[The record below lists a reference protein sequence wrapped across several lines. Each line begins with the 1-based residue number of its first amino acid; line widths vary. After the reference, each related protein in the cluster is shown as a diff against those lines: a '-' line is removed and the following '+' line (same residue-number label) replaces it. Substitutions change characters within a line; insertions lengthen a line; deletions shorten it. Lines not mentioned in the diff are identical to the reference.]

1 MRRFFLRM
9 RNAIAPGRAE
19 RELTREVSAH
29 LRMLEEEYRRRG
41 LGADEAATAARRA
54 LGGVDQLK
62 DYHRDA
68 RSFLWLDNLRRDS
81 AYAVRSLVRSP
92 GFSLVAIATLALAI
106 GANTALFTVVD
117 RVLLRSVP
125 LPNADRLA
133 RLYESNAV
141 AKRLRE
147 DPSLPDVADWRLA
160 SKSFDLFAALGGT
173 SFTMTGAKEP
183 ESLVG
188 MRITPE
194 FFPMSGVTLELGR
207 PFEPSEYG
215 STANAALG
223 PMTVKGP
230 VTGSGSIIIG
240 HALWQR
246 QFGGDP
252 GVVGRHVQLNGR
264 DAVVTGVMPAGIW
277 LDTTAYGVAEIW
289 LPVGGELLG
298 NRRSRQFKTIG
309 RLAPGVTIEAAS
321 AEMKTIA
328 ASIAQ
333 SYPKENANWTVE
345 IAPLKESVT
354 KGAQSTLWILFAG
367 GACVL
372 LVACANIA
380 SLLLMRAAG
389 RSREVAIRMAIGAG
403 RGRLVS
409 QWLTE
414 GMVLALAGGL
424 GGFLL
429 ALWVVP
435 TLVSFAPADLPRLN
449 EISVDLRI
457 FAFCLALSFF
467 AGLLSGLAPAL
478 ASRGVTVAALRASS
492 ALSSGPRRRW
502 LRPVLVAVQVGIS
515 IVLLVGAGLMARSLL
530 AASRLELGFDPERV
544 LTFNVSTR
552 GDRYQ
557 GLAAVR
563 AFHNELA
570 PALERLPGVESAA
583 VGGIPLQTSFELDF
597 LIDGRTEPVTA
608 SGNVPTPHYF
618 RALGA
623 RFLAGRDFTDQDD
636 DRSERVVIVTRAFA
650 IQAWGDVNVL
660 GRQLR
665 IEYADGPRFAV
676 IGVLNDIRTGGL
688 EQPPRPMVFIPL
700 RQSTVATLSSYVV
713 RTSGPP
719 MDVLPLVRDAVKRLD
734 PDLAIS
740 RVATMEERMSKAISP
755 RRFNLWLVGLFSV
768 VALVLAG
775 CGVYGLINEAV
786 TSRTPEI
793 GVRVAL
799 GATGAQVIRIVAS
812 GTILVTSI
820 GLVLGLAGSAA
831 SARLLGSMLFGV
843 EPLDPVTLVAVPI
856 VFVVIA
862 IVAAVAP
869 ARRATR
875 VDPVIAL
882 RGE

>member
-1 MRRFFLRM
+1 KRVMRRFFLRM

-354 KGAQSTLWILFAG
+354 K
-367 GACVL
+367 
-372 LVACANIA
+372 
-380 SLLLMRAAG
+380 
-389 RSREVAIRMAIGAG
+389 
-403 RGRLVS
+403 
-409 QWLTE
+409 
-414 GMVLALAGGL
+414 
-424 GGFLL
+424 
-429 ALWVVP
+429 
-435 TLVSFAPADLPRLN
+435 
-449 EISVDLRI
+449 
-457 FAFCLALSFF
+457 
-467 AGLLSGLAPAL
+467 
-478 ASRGVTVAALRASS
+478 
-492 ALSSGPRRRW
+492 
-502 LRPVLVAVQVGIS
+502 
-515 IVLLVGAGLMARSLL
+515 
-530 AASRLELGFDPERV
+530 
-544 LTFNVSTR
+544 
-552 GDRYQ
+552 
-557 GLAAVR
+557 
-563 AFHNELA
+563 
-570 PALERLPGVESAA
+570 
-583 VGGIPLQTSFELDF
+583 
-597 LIDGRTEPVTA
+597 
-608 SGNVPTPHYF
+608 
-618 RALGA
+618 
-623 RFLAGRDFTDQDD
+623 
-636 DRSERVVIVTRAFA
+636 
-650 IQAWGDVNVL
+650 
-660 GRQLR
+660 
-665 IEYADGPRFAV
+665 
-676 IGVLNDIRTGGL
+676 
-688 EQPPRPMVFIPL
+688 
-700 RQSTVATLSSYVV
+700 
-713 RTSGPP
+713 
-719 MDVLPLVRDAVKRLD
+719 
-734 PDLAIS
+734 
-740 RVATMEERMSKAISP
+740 
-755 RRFNLWLVGLFSV
+755 
-768 VALVLAG
+768 
-775 CGVYGLINEAV
+775 
-786 TSRTPEI
+786 
-793 GVRVAL
+793 
-799 GATGAQVIRIVAS
+799 
-812 GTILVTSI
+812 
-820 GLVLGLAGSAA
+820 
-831 SARLLGSMLFGV
+831 
-843 EPLDPVTLVAVPI
+843 
-856 VFVVIA
+856 
-862 IVAAVAP
+862 
-869 ARRATR
+869 
-875 VDPVIAL
+875 
-882 RGE
+882 